1 MLVCI
6 TNNWRLSLKFR
17 FIIYNSLER
26 DDNDKFYMCSYGNI
40 SNSMYAGMCVFVW
53 IYLYTFVCD
62 VYSELEH
69 DRTLVKPARISW
81 LWPKCQVH
89 MPILQAPRA
98 REQICISVTRSP
110 VRCKNKNT
118 SHLTPSSYQE
128 DHRAH
133 THTHTHAHTVVFT
146 RVNLIDLQF

>member
-1 MLVCI
+1 MTMTNFTCVVTEIFRILCMQVCACLYGYI
-6 TNNWRLSLKFR
+6 YIRL
-17 FIIYNSLER
+17 
-26 DDNDKFYMCSYGNI
+26 
-40 SNSMYAGMCVFVW
+40 CV
-53 IYLYTFVCD
+53 Y

-133 THTHTHAHTVVFT
+133 THTRTHRCFYTCEFNRFTVLERRRCIINITSF
-146 RVNLIDLQF
+146 ISS